1 MMTRTGRSPGSPRI
15 SPIAGLLGAVRHAGL
30 FGAVGHAGFFGAVG
44 HAGFFGAV
52 GHAGFFGAVGH
63 ALRRWGVLVV
73 PPQCPAC
80 HVRLRRGP
88 AFCRECG
95 RDAARRL
102 RRPPRVWVHSG
113 DHPVFPVLAV
123 GPLAGA
129 WGRAVRAYKADP
141 APGVAGV
148 VLPPMLRVARCARE
162 GLRIASG
169 EPVTLVPV
177 PMAAVRR
184 RERGFNPAEELAR
197 ALAAGTGWTSVPN
210 GLERRQYRRPLRGL
224 SAQRRREEVAGAFA
238 AGPGVARLAGSRV
251 VLVDDVVTTG
261 ATLRVAIEALRAA
274 GMAPAGALALARTR
288 RPGRSEGGRREG
300 GPGEWECSAKS

>member
-1 MMTRTGRSPGSPRI
+1 M
-15 SPIAGLLGAVRHAGL
+15 
-30 FGAVGHAGFFGAVG
+30 
-44 HAGFFGAV
+44 
-52 GHAGFFGAVGH
+52 
-63 ALRRWGVLVV
+63 V

-80 HVRLRRGP
+80 HVRLSRGP
-88 AFCRECG
+88 AFCRTCG
-95 RDAARRL
+95 RDAVRRL
-102 RRPPRVWVHSG
+102 RRPPRVWVHGG
-113 DHPVFPVLAV
+113 DHPVFPVIAA
-123 GPLAGA
+123 GPLVGA

-141 APGVAGV
+141 TPGVSGV

-162 GLRIASG
+162 GMGIASG

-197 ALAAGTGWTSVPN
+197 ALAAGTGWTSVPD

-238 AGPGVARLAGSRV
+238 AGPGLARLAGSRV

-274 GMAPAGALALARTR
+274 GMTPAGALALARTR
-288 RPGRSEGGRREG
+288 RPGRSGGGRREG
-300 GPGEWECSAKS
+300 GSGEGECSAKS

>member
-1 MMTRTGRSPGSPRI
+1 MITRTSRSPGKSRV
-15 SPIAGLLGAVRHAGL
+15 SPIVGMLGAGWLAGFL
-30 FGAVGHAGFFGAVG
+30 SSIGHAGFLGAI
-44 HAGFFGAV
+44 
-52 GHAGFFGAVGH
+52 GH
-63 ALRRWGVLVV
+63 ALRCGGVLVV

-113 DHPVFPVLAV
+113 DHPVFPVLAA

-129 WGRAVRAYKADP
+129 WGRAVRAYKTDP

-148 VLPPMLRVARCARE
+148 VVSPMVSVARRARE
-162 GLRIASG
+162 GLGIASD

-197 ALAAGTGWTSVPN
+197 ALAAGTGWTCVPD

-224 SAQRRREEVAGAFA
+224 SARRRREEVAGAFV
-238 AGPGVARLAGSRV
+238 AGPGLARLAGSRV

-261 ATLRVAIEALRAA
+261 ATLGVAMETLRAA

-300 GPGEWECSAKS
+300 GPGERECSAKS